1 MNNNSSNEA
10 IKENIPV
17 RAQDLL
23 TRERVNFVI
32 DSELMSKLRQFSK
45 EKNCPMSRSV
55 DQAIR
60 LYLNNYDAS
69 DDTDTIALY
78 HNLELFINSSVE
90 SEICKTIFMEIDR
103 LNLRYIFSSCLLHI
117 NENATKLGTKIQLYL
132 SDSNNEAFTELINY
146 ISTKNSDIIA
156 KVFLDKTELR

>member
-60 LYLNNYDAS
+60 LYLNNYDTS